1 MTGLNRREF
10 ISTLSSAVCV
20 SALLPGR
27 AMAQP
32 ALPRVVAL
40 EWRYADHARS
50 LGLPLV
56 GVADLAEYLD
66 QASSGAKELA
76 ATGPADMGRRQ
87 EPSLEAIIGAKP
99 DLILGVKF
107 RHERIQ
113 PQLSKIAQT
122 VLYDYTQTGQTNG
135 DQLSLMIDELQLLA
149 EKVERSDAADKAVRG
164 LDDFLAEQSE
174 RLASVPDLSRR
185 IVFAQ
190 FPSGVNNIRLFTSNS
205 LPIRL
210 LDRLGLQ
217 NAWNGPSE
225 GFGFTT
231 VGPERLLALGDI
243 TFLGG
248 AIGSDNSYTRLAKNP
263 LWQSMP
269 FVRTGRFFGLTDVVW
284 PFGGIPAAEAFAGKV
299 AETLT
304 QA

>member
-1 MTGLNRREF
+1 MIALNRRKF
-10 ISTLSSAVCV
+10 ISALSCAACASAFR
-20 SALLPGR
+20 PGR
-27 AMAQP
+27 LIAEM

-56 GVADLAEYLD
+56 GVADLAEYLG
-66 QASSGAKELA
+66 QTSSDAQELA
-76 ATGPADMGRRQ
+76 AIGTADMGRRQ
-87 EPSLEAIIGAKP
+87 EPSLEAIIAAKP

-122 VLYDYTQTGQTNG
+122 VLYDYTRTGKENG
-135 DQLSLMIDELQLLA
+135 DQLSLMIDELRLLA
-149 EKVERSDAADKAVRG
+149 EKVGRRDAANNAVRG
-164 LDDFLAEQSE
+164 LDDFLAKGAG
-174 RLASVPDLSRR
+174 RLASVPDLSRQ

-205 LPIRL
+205 LPVRL
-210 LDRLGLQ
+210 LERLGLQ

-231 VGPERLLALGDI
+231 VGPERLLALGDV
-243 TFLGG
+243 TFLGV
-248 AIGSDNSYTRLAKNP
+248 AIGADNSLTRLERNP

-269 FVRTGRFFGLTDVVW
+269 FVRAGRFFGLTDVVW
-284 PFGGIPAAEAFAGKV
+284 PFGGIPAAEAFSAKV
-299 AETLT
+299 AETLK
-304 QA
+304 QG